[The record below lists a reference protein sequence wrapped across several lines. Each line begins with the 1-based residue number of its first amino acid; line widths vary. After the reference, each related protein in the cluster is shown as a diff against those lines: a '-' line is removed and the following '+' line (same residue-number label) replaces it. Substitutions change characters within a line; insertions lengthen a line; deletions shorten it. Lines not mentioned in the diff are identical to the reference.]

1 MNYFLNLNF
10 LQNDISFELAEKV
23 PVVEGG
29 ELTEEAHS
37 NNNSTESS
45 ELNKKSVRKQM
56 EELAAARGLKTELV
70 FVKPP
75 GYTYNIG

>member
-1 MNYFLNLNF
+1 M
-10 LQNDISFELAEKV
+10 
-23 PVVEGG
+23 VEGG

-45 ELNKKSVRKQM
+45 ELNKKSARRQM
-56 EELAAARGLKTELV
+56 EELATARGFKTDLV

-75 GYTYNIG
+75 GYQYNIG

>member
-1 MNYFLNLNF
+1 MV
-10 LQNDISFELAEKV
+10 DV
-23 PVVEGG
+23 G
-29 ELTEEAHS
+29 EMTEEAHS

-56 EELAAARGLKTELV
+56 EELATARGLKTDLV

-75 GYTYNIG
+75 GFQYNIGYS

>member
-1 MNYFLNLNF
+1 MIIFS

-29 ELTEEAHS
+29 DLTEEGHS

-45 ELNKKSVRKQM
+45 EFNKKSVKKQM
-56 EELAAARGLKTELV
+56 EELATARGLKTDLI
-70 FVKPP
+70 FVKPE

>member
-1 MNYFLNLNF
+1 M
-10 LQNDISFELAEKV
+10 
-23 PVVEGG
+23 VEGG

-45 ELNKKSVRKQM
+45 ELNKKSARRQM
-56 EELAAARGLKTELV
+56 EELATARGLKTDLV

-75 GYTYNIG
+75 GFQYNIG

>member
-1 MNYFLNLNF
+1 MNFILNLNF

-29 ELTEEAHS
+29 DLAEEAHS

-56 EELAAARGLKTELV
+56 EELATARGLKTDLV

-75 GYTYNIG
+75 GYQYNIG